1 MDSAV
6 RIYVQPSKVASEVN
20 NQFRKFLTAKDIQ
33 NRRQKIEGIS
43 LRYIFND
50 LRSEPGN
57 IVHVTTDADNEV
69 NMIYIQLRE
78 QRELFK
84 CYPEAAQLDGT
95 HRTNQLGIP
104 LYTILVKDKFG
115 LGQPACYFFFRE
127 ESKER
132 ILSGLRLFA
141 QVRSLS
147 LIILLKR
154 LARTGLCEV

>member
-1 MDSAV
+1 MFVLMIGMLTQLVFSGLFTTEWSET
-6 RIYVQPSKVASEVN
+6 SKI
-20 NQFRKFLTAKDIQ
+20 L
-33 NRRQKIEGIS
+33 
-43 LRYIFND
+43 ND

-84 CYPEAAQLDGT
+84 CYSEAAQLDGT
-95 HRTNQLGIP
+95 DRTNQLGMP
-104 LYTILVKDKFG
+104 LYTVLVKDKFG
-115 LGQPACYFFFRE
+115 LGQPACYFFVRE

-132 ILSGLRLFA
+132 ILSGLQLFA

-147 LIILLKR
+147 LII
-154 LARTGLCEV
+154 